1 MRAAVRPFACLLASC
16 LLAGC
21 LAPAC
26 GAPVRLQ
33 FIVPSG
39 ATSET
44 SRMYYNLVHEF
55 EAREPSVHVQFV
67 PLNNWDEVIDN
78 VRRLP
83 AGGKAAVFVAE
94 VSETLELDR
103 LGLIAPLGDLL
114 ARYGNEKAFIA
125 PLMPEFLGNSYC
137 RNGKFCAPPFTRS
150 TPVVLYNLEKLRAV
164 GIDQNSLPANW
175 VELESML
182 GKLQAHSHQPP
193 FCLGG
198 DWYDYLFEALVRQS
212 GGTLMDTEH
221 GKATLAT
228 PEAIEALTFWKR
240 LKERRYMTRM
250 NTWKATLNGFVG
262 GYCAVSFYS
271 SGGLETVRAGA
282 RFAWM
287 ADMLPKNKNYAVP
300 TGGGN
305 LYVARNMSEAEQ
317 KAALKL
323 IAFLYQPSVQAR
335 ISASTGFFPAV
346 GSAFNQPVLAARY
359 AREEAFMRVRG
370 QLKYA
375 RPKLMGPDN
384 LRLRTILKQAIDRTL
399 NDGMDPAASLR
410 QGQRDADRLL
420 PRAPSPP

>member
-1 MRAAVRPFACLLASC
+1 MRAVVRFFACLLAAC
-16 LLAGC
+16 VA
-21 LAPAC
+21 APAF
-26 GAPVRLQ
+26 GAPVQLK

-44 SRMYYNLVHEF
+44 SRLYSNLVHEF
-55 EAREPSVHVQFV
+55 EAQQPAIDVQFL
-67 PLNNWDEVIDN
+67 PLHNWDDVIDK

-83 AGGKAAVFVAE
+83 PDGRAAVFVAE

-114 ARYGNEKAFIA
+114 AKYGNEKAFIA

-137 RNGKFCAPPFTRS
+137 RNGKFCGPPFMRS
-150 TPVVLYNLEKLRAV
+150 TPVVLYNLEKLRAIGV
-164 GIDQNSLPANW
+164 DQDSLPANW
-175 VELESML
+175 SEFEAML
-182 GKLQAHSHQPP
+182 GKLQARSQQPP

-198 DWYDYLFEALVRQS
+198 DWYDYLFEAMVRQS
-212 GGTLMDTEH
+212 GGTLMDLEH

-228 PEAIEALTFWKR
+228 PEAIEALAFWKR
-240 LKERRYMTRM
+240 LKDQHYLTRM

-262 GYCAVSFYS
+262 GYCAVSYYS
-271 SGGLETVRAGA
+271 SGGLETVRAKA

-287 ADMLPKNKNYAVP
+287 ADILPKNKNYAVP
-300 TGGGN
+300 AGGGN
-305 LYVARNMSEAEQ
+305 LYVANNMSEAEQ

-346 GSAFNQPVLAARY
+346 GSAFAEPVLASRY
-359 AREEAFMRVRG
+359 TREEAFIRVRG

-375 RPKLMGPDN
+375 KPRLMGADN
-384 LRLRTILKQAIDRTL
+384 LRLRAILKQAIDRVL

-410 QGQRDADRLL
+410 LAQRDADRLAQQS
-420 PRAPSPP
+420 R